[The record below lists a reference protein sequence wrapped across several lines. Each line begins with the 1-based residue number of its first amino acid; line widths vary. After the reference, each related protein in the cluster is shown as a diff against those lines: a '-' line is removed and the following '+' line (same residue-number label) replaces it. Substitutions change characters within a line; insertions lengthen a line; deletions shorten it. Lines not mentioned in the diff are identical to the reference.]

1 VPKLYVL
8 KGCTVEVMPRYRQLR
23 DVPRVARDV
32 TPTQRILRAHG
43 CTVSPLMRW
52 LLRRK

>member
-1 VPKLYVL
+1 
-8 KGCTVEVMPRYRQLR
+8 MPRYQQLR
-23 DVPRVARDV
+23 DVPRYARDPTPEPTPEPAP

-52 LLRRK
+52 LLRHK